1 MSSLT
6 SRSLGPTHELG
17 TLVINDDGY
26 WLDLFIT
33 DLFEYGT
40 GVECSFSGIDHGGKF
55 GFSTTQCNGNVK
67 TRLIVDGL
75 ASMKATPQFVF
86 CCVNC
91 GQR

>member
-55 GFSTTQCNGNVK
+55 GFCAAQGDCRMK
-67 TRLIVDGL
+67 TGAIVDSTWVSVIGIL
-75 ASMKATPQFVF
+75 IDLFSDLYSD
-86 CCVNC
+86 
-91 GQR
+91 